1 MPKIKG
7 ATKKIKTDKEN
18 NSTITNNL
26 KSTVYENEL
35 SENTAT
41 NNENVN
47 EVIENGVVDA
57 EKSVNR
63 GKGRGRKNDSAAANK
78 SNKGTVSK
86 VRGKAKTTAPVKAK
100 ADVVHEDIMEA
111 DGEPASLTRA
121 DDSKFKKL
129 PNSKKI
135 KAKNEVSTIS
145 ANSTEIVK
153 GDIGV
158 KAVQLKVNKLN
169 KGGVEKIS
177 KFNLNIE
184 ETADV
189 NGGDDVEQTTGEIYE
204 KANKKGS
211 RKRKQASQVEEEVQL
226 EDTVEKPA
234 TVKVSRSKKAAM
246 SVLVNHD
253 IQESQPPKK
262 KKRSSKKILEE
273 NKTSESTQGIA
284 HQQRKT
290 TEKPTTTKRSRKP
303 SVLENTANEEE
314 RENVTKKKYKKAI
327 SEEKISID
335 PRKQKTSR
343 KKTIDKTE
351 DIPKASQHE
360 VAEEKKVEEA
370 APGKKGTAGIRSR
383 KRAAPSD
390 KKVLSVAE
398 EDFDRDSNLNEDEP
412 NGSKPNKKKK
422 TITSTIAPLNST
434 STTYNKADFELPR
447 LGAKEESIACRYNL
461 KISSW
466 NVSGVRAWL
475 KKDGLTFLK
484 YEEPDIFYMQEI
496 KCTIDQLPE
505 ELERIPG
512 YHPYWLCKPGGYAG
526 VAIYSK
532 IMPINVEYGI
542 GDDEF
547 DGNGRVI
554 TAEYEKFFLMNVYVP
569 NSGRKLVN
577 LEARMKW
584 EKLFRA
590 FVQQHDDRKP
600 IIICG
605 DMNVSH
611 AEIDLANPKT
621 NTRNAGFTKEE
632 REKMTE
638 LLALGYIDTFRH
650 FYPERKGAYTFWTYM
665 GGARARNVGW
675 RLDYFLVSQRFLKK
689 VVDNCIRSQCM
700 GSDHCPI
707 TLFLKL

>member
-57 EKSVNR
+57 EKSVNQ
-63 GKGRGRKNDSAAANK
+63 GKGRGRKNDSTAANK

-86 VRGKAKTTAPVKAK
+86 VRGKAKTAAPAKAK

-153 GDIGV
+153 GDTGV

-169 KGGVEKIS
+169 KGGMEKIS

-189 NGGDDVEQTTGEIYE
+189 NDGDDVEQTTGEIYE

-234 TVKVSRSKKAAM
+234 TVKVSRSKKAAI

-253 IQESQPPKK
+253 IPESQPPKK
-262 KKRSSKKILEE
+262 TKRSSKKILEE

-284 HQQRKT
+284 DQQREIA
-290 TEKPTTTKRSRKP
+290 EKPTTTTKRSRKP

-314 RENVTKKKYKKAI
+314 RENVTKK
-327 SEEKISID
+327 
-335 PRKQKTSR
+335 
-343 KKTIDKTE
+343 
-351 DIPKASQHE
+351 
-360 VAEEKKVEEA
+360 EA

-398 EDFDRDSNLNEDEP
+398 EDFDGDSNLNEDEP

-434 STTYNKADFELPR
+434 STTYNKADFELAR
-447 LGAKEESIACRYNL
+447 LDAKEESIACRYNL

-484 YEEPDIFYMQEI
+484 YEEPDIFCMQEI

-638 LLALGYIDTFRH
+638 LLALGYVDTFRH
-650 FYPERKGAYTFWTYM
+650 LYPERKGAYTFWTYM

>member
-57 EKSVNR
+57 EKSVNQ
-63 GKGRGRKNDSAAANK
+63 GKGRGRKNDSTAANK

-86 VRGKAKTTAPVKAK
+86 VRGKAKTAAPAKAK

-153 GDIGV
+153 GDTGV

-169 KGGVEKIS
+169 KGGMEKIS

-189 NGGDDVEQTTGEIYE
+189 NDGDDVEQTTGEIYE

-234 TVKVSRSKKAAM
+234 TVKVSRSKKAAI

-253 IQESQPPKK
+253 IPESQPPKK
-262 KKRSSKKILEE
+262 TKRSSKKILEE

-284 HQQRKT
+284 DQQREIA
-290 TEKPTTTKRSRKP
+290 EKPTTTTKRSRKP

-314 RENVTKKKYKKAI
+314 RENVTKI
-327 SEEKISID
+327 
-335 PRKQKTSR
+335 
-343 KKTIDKTE
+343 
-351 DIPKASQHE
+351 
-360 VAEEKKVEEA
+360 EEA

-398 EDFDRDSNLNEDEP
+398 EDFDGDSNLNEDEP

-434 STTYNKADFELPR
+434 STTYNKADFELAR
-447 LGAKEESIACRYNL
+447 LDAKEESIACRYNL

-484 YEEPDIFYMQEI
+484 YEEPDIFCMQEI

-638 LLALGYIDTFRH
+638 LLALGYVDTFRH
-650 FYPERKGAYTFWTYM
+650 LYPERKGAYTFWTYM

>member
-1 MPKIKG
+1 MPKIRG

-18 NSTITNNL
+18 NGTVTNNL
-26 KSTVYENEL
+26 KSAVYENEL
-35 SENTAT
+35 SKNTAT

-47 EVIENGVVDA
+47 EVVENGVVDA
-57 EKSVNR
+57 EKSVKQGR
-63 GKGRGRKNDSAAANK
+63 GRGRKNDSTAANK
-78 SNKGTVSK
+78 GILSK
-86 VRGKAKTTAPVKAK
+86 VRGKAKTAAPAK

-111 DGEPASLTRA
+111 DSEPSSLTKT
-121 DDSKFKKL
+121 DVSKFKKL
-129 PNSKKI
+129 QNSKKI
-135 KAKNEVSTIS
+135 KASKNEVSTIS
-145 ANSTEIVK
+145 ANSTEIVE
-153 GDIGV
+153 GDIDV
-158 KAVQLKVNKLN
+158 KLVQLKVNKPN
-169 KGGVEKIS
+169 KGGVENIS
-177 KFNLNIE
+177 KSNLNIE
-184 ETADV
+184 ETASV
-189 NGGDDVEQTTGEIYE
+189 NGGDYVEQTTGEIYE
-204 KANKKGS
+204 KGNKKGS
-211 RKRKQASQVEEEVQL
+211 RKRKQVSQVEEDVQL

-234 TVKVSRSKKAAM
+234 TARVSRSKKAAKT
-246 SVLVNHD
+246 VLANHD
-253 IQESQPPKK
+253 IPDSQPPKK
-262 KKRSSKKILEE
+262 AKRSSKKTLEE
-273 NKTSESTQGIA
+273 NENSESAREIA
-284 HQQRKT
+284 DQQKDM
-290 TEKPTTTKRSRKP
+290 TEKPTTTKRSSRKP
-303 SVLENTANEEE
+303 SVVENTANEEE
-314 RENVTKKKYKKAI
+314 RENVTKKKYKKAV
-327 SEEKISID
+327 SEENVSIE

-343 KKTIDKTE
+343 KKTIDETE
-351 DIPKASQHE
+351 NIPKTSQDE
-360 VAEEKKVEEA
+360 VAEEKKVEGA
-370 APGKKGTAGIRSR
+370 ATGKKLTASIRSR

-398 EDFDRDSNLNEDEP
+398 EDFDGDSNLNEDEP
-412 NGSKPNKKKK
+412 DGSKPTKKKK
-422 TITSTIAPLNST
+422 TTTSAIAPLNST
-434 STTYNKADFELPR
+434 STTYNKADFELQR
-447 LGAKEESIACRYNL
+447 LDAKDESKARSYNL

-484 YEEPDIFYMQEI
+484 YEEPDIFCMQEI

-542 GDDEF
+542 DNDEF
-547 DGNGRVI
+547 DSNGRVI

-584 EKLFRA
+584 EKLFQA
-590 FVQQHDDRKP
+590 FVQKHDDRKP

-611 AEIDLANPKT
+611 AEIDLANPKA

>member
-57 EKSVNR
+57 EKSVNQ
-63 GKGRGRKNDSAAANK
+63 GKGRGRKNDSTAANK

-86 VRGKAKTTAPVKAK
+86 VRGKAKTAAPAKAK

-153 GDIGV
+153 GDTGV

-234 TVKVSRSKKAAM
+234 TVKVSRSKKAAI

-253 IQESQPPKK
+253 IPESQPPKK
-262 KKRSSKKILEE
+262 TKRSSKIILEE

-284 HQQRKT
+284 DQQRET
-290 TEKPTTTKRSRKP
+290 AEKPTTTKRSRKP

-314 RENVTKKKYKKAI
+314 RENVTKI
-327 SEEKISID
+327 
-335 PRKQKTSR
+335 
-343 KKTIDKTE
+343 
-351 DIPKASQHE
+351 
-360 VAEEKKVEEA
+360 EEA

-398 EDFDRDSNLNEDEP
+398 EDFDGDSNLNEDEP

-434 STTYNKADFELPR
+434 STTYNKGDFELPR
-447 LGAKEESIACRYNL
+447 LDAKEESIACRYNL

-484 YEEPDIFYMQEI
+484 YEEPDIFCMQEI

>member
-57 EKSVNR
+57 EKSVNQ
-63 GKGRGRKNDSAAANK
+63 GKGRGRKNDSTAANK

-86 VRGKAKTTAPVKAK
+86 VRGKAKTAAPAKAK

-153 GDIGV
+153 GDTGV

-234 TVKVSRSKKAAM
+234 TVKVSRSKKAAI

-253 IQESQPPKK
+253 IPESQPPKK
-262 KKRSSKKILEE
+262 TKRSSKIILEE

-284 HQQRKT
+284 DQQRET
-290 TEKPTTTKRSRKP
+290 AEKPTTTKRSRKP

-314 RENVTKKKYKKAI
+314 RENVTKK
-327 SEEKISID
+327 
-335 PRKQKTSR
+335 
-343 KKTIDKTE
+343 
-351 DIPKASQHE
+351 
-360 VAEEKKVEEA
+360 EA

-398 EDFDRDSNLNEDEP
+398 EDFDGDSNLNEDEP

-434 STTYNKADFELPR
+434 STTYNKGDFELPR
-447 LGAKEESIACRYNL
+447 LDAKEESIACRYNL

-484 YEEPDIFYMQEI
+484 YEEPDIFCMQEI